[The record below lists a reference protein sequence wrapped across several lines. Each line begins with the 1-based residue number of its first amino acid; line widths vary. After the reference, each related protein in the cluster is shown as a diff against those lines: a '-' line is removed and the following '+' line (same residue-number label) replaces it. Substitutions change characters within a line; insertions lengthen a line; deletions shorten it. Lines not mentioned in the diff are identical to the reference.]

1 MSNIII
7 NICENDIL
15 SGSYQE
21 EITEILLLVT
31 KMDVSELTGVE
42 GIRNDCWIVKY
53 IDNRIFI
60 MYDPSGIST
69 EAGCETIK
77 LPIEICGEKIINIV
91 VKLNDCHKPYVKLK
105 WDNINGSTNIRTC
118 DQLTCSY
125 DIFVEIYDV
134 KNDITSVEIFKKI
147 DDGSWVLFTVNVVN
161 ATFIDSVT
169 NGTNSYKAVV
179 KDSAGNIVESNILH
193 YKGNQ
198 INVISP
204 GDVVQTIYKR
214 DGGSQGIGQT
224 KIKNLQAVTYDVS
237 LITKIEVRCRFRAIG
252 SGIWSDIKES
262 LDIIPGSNSV
272 TINHQWVYPFKDPS
286 KYIGTRDW
294 NGADNL
300 FCEVRIYTSL
310 GDVQIF
316 NPPLYMSWY
325 ATYNE
330 SIVL

>member
-31 KMDVSELTGVE
+31 KMDISELTWVE
-42 GIRNDCWIVKY
+42 GIRNDCWILKY
-53 IDNRIFI
+53 IDDRIYF

-69 EAGCETIK
+69 EAGCETIT
-77 LPIEICGEKIINIV
+77 LPIEFCGEKIINIV

-125 DIFVEIYDV
+125 DIFVEIFDV

-147 DDGSWVLFTVNVVN
+147 DDGSWVLFTDNVIN
-161 ATFIDSVT
+161 ATFRDSVT

-179 KDSAGNIVESNILH
+179 KDAAGTIVESNILQ

-198 INVISP
+198 INIINP
-204 GDVVQTIYKR
+204 GNVVQTIYRR
-214 DGGSQGIGQT
+214 DNRSQGMGQT
-224 KIKNLQAVTYDVS
+224 KIKNLQAVTYDGS
-237 LITKIEVRCRFRAIG
+237 IITKIEVRCRFRRIYDNV
-252 SGIWSDIKES
+252 WSDIKET
-262 LDIIPGSNSV
+262 LNLTPGSDSV
-272 TINHQWVYPFKDPS
+272 TINHQWVYPFHVDEYYMGVNWS
-286 KYIGTRDW
+286 G
-294 NGADNL
+294 GDNS

-310 GDVQIF
+310 GGVQIF
-316 NPPLYMSWY
+316 SPPYSNEWY
-325 ATYNE
+325 YDYPD
-330 SIVL
+330 SIIL